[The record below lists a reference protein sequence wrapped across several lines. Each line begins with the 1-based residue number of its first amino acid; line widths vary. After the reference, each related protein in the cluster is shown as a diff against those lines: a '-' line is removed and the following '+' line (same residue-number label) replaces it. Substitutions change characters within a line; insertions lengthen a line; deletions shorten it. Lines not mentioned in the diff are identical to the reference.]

1 MFYLLHHID
10 SPSLDLGLPRVAA
23 VSDMRFDLLDL
34 RSQPFS
40 PKSCRS
46 WWLHPGARSDVL
58 TLLKRTCL
66 TWKKKMFS
74 FKIRRVKSTTH
85 SPCQRS
91 TTQYPSQGGN
101 SILNCQGHGLWNSWF
116 HVIGIVDEYR
126 NHRIIKLLPLVLIHE
141 SRVKAR
147 ANSIHAINLENNREY
162 LWNLKAKRETTK
174 QKKRKL
180 WQTFQTPRLQG
191 SALEDPL
198 SEQISTR
205 WTQQMKP
212 LGAAR
217 LAELRRGD
225 LWLKCF
231 VSCARKDMA
240 WWIKLATS

>member
-10 SPSLDLGLPRVAA
+10 SPSLDSGLPRVAA

-46 WWLHPGARSDVL
+46 WWLHPGARCDVL

-74 FKIRRVKSTTH
+74 SKIRRVKSTTH

-91 TTQYPSQGGN
+91 TKQYPSQGGN
-101 SILNCQGHGLWNSWF
+101 STLNCQGHGLWNSWF

-147 ANSIHAINLENNREY
+147 ANSIHAINLENSREY
-162 LWNLKAKRETTK
+162 LWNLKAKREGTK
-174 QKKRKL
+174 QKKKKK
-180 WQTFQTPRLQG
+180 TATNISNSKAPRQYPRG
-191 SALEDPL
+191 SLERTDFDSL
-198 SEQISTR
+198 DSTNETSR
-205 WTQQMKP
+205 RR
-212 LGAAR
+212 AR
-217 LAELRRGD
+217 RA
-225 LWLKCF
+225 
-231 VSCARKDMA
+231 
-240 WWIKLATS
+240 